1 MMTTIT
7 MKIRK
12 TAFCAMFVCFAAALA
27 VMETWLPPLT
37 PIPGVRIG
45 LGNTVILF
53 LLYLG
58 GRWNIKD
65 VLTVAL
71 LKCFLA
77 ALITGNIMGL
87 CYGVSGGLFAFGAM
101 TVAKRLLP
109 PDYKYIPFA
118 GVAGAIFH
126 IIGQLLTALIFYGT
140 FSVLVYLPI
149 LIVSAITGG
158 AFTGICAMLLIK
170 KMGKDLLNKIRLID
184 VS

>member
-1 MMTTIT
+1 

-12 TAFCAMFVCFAAALA
+12 IAFSAIFICFAAVISAF
-27 VMETWLPPLT
+27 ETWLPPLS
-37 PIPGVRIG
+37 PIPGIRVG

-65 VLTVAL
+65 VMTVTF
-71 LKCFLA
+71 LKCFLTA
-77 ALITGNIMGL
+77 FITGNIMGL
-87 CYGVSGGLFAFGAM
+87 FYSVSGGLFSLCAM
-101 TVAKRLLP
+101 SAAKKLLP
-109 PDYKYIPFA
+109 FDYKYIPFV
-118 GVAGAIFH
+118 GTAGAVFH

-149 LIVSAITGG
+149 LIVSAIVGG